1 MTPCR
6 SLLASLSALSA
17 IFAGC
22 GPDSLAGGGATETG
36 NGLACRILTD
46 SGMAASRAK
55 VVFVR
60 TDTWIRDVQNDGSP
74 QTFPAQADSTGLV
87 RVGRL
92 PEGKWAIQSDLAGL
106 QGWKPFR
113 VIDRGEDTLRLDR
126 RTLIQGQV
134 SGDSVDRVWM
144 VGTAWSS
151 SVGDGGRYILA
162 KTAGRYSLAGASRFP
177 LVPLTAGV
185 SLPGESKTSN
195 PVARRKAIVLED
207 FQDGDDKTTL
217 HAFTGIGNWY
227 LAKDAASRV
236 HSDFDSTGP
245 DYRGALS
252 MQYNLGG
259 ATSYINA
266 GISFFDKDGYHKLD
280 LSALDSF
287 CFEARGSGQLVVYFQ
302 EILDPSSVEYSGN
315 VSIGTLD
322 STWRRRCAKPSD
334 FGNNWNR
341 LRTNTT
347 DISFSP
353 WGGNRMEIRQI
364 EFRGPSLLDLSIR

>member
-1 MTPCR
+1 MA
-6 SLLASLSALSA
+6 SLLALSA
-17 IFAGC
+17 ILAGC

-36 NGLACRILTD
+36 NGLACRVLTD
-46 SGMAASRAK
+46 SGTTASRAK

-74 QTFPAQADSTGLV
+74 QTFSAQADSTGLV

-106 QGWKPFR
+106 QGWKQFR

-151 SVGDGGRYILA
+151 SVGDGGRYVLA
-162 KTAGRYSLAGASRFP
+162 KSAGRYSLAGASRSP
-177 LVPLTAGV
+177 LVPLATGV

-217 HAFTGIGNWY
+217 HAYTGIGNWY
-227 LAKDAASRV
+227 LTKDAASRMY
-236 HSDFDSTGP
+236 SAFDSTRP
-245 DYRGALS
+245 DFRGALS
-252 MQYNLGG
+252 MQYSLG
-259 ATSYINA
+259 ASSSYIIA
-266 GISFFDKDGYHKLD
+266 GISFFNEAGYHKLD

-287 CFEARGSGQLVVYFQ
+287 CLEARGDGHVVVYFQ
-302 EILDPSSVEYSGN
+302 EILDRFGSEYSAN

-322 STWRRRCAKPSD
+322 SAWRRRCLKPSD
-334 FGNNWNR
+334 FGKSWDS

-353 WGGNRMEIRQI
+353 RGGNRMEIRQI
-364 EFRGPSLLDLSIR
+364 EFWGPSLLDLSIR